1 MLNNRVSSTMTKH
14 DCTVPME
21 IDEVHT
27 DVPDVEMTDICK
39 DVVQNYSNLPGTT
52 KFINL
57 NSNASVSN
65 TFQQAAPHPT
75 CAARGCLNPCNV
87 KHGNLSFC
95 SNHAAVHDQIR
106 TQIVPLLHGRTG
118 QPPSNIQQRVIRDA
132 YLMIQNMYYMSAAEF
147 DAFKLDLQAD
157 IQARETEHDFLKDE
171 KQDDGHKYRLFVEK
185 VTLAVCQVVC

>member
-14 DCTVPME
+14 DCTIPME
-21 IDEVHT
+21 IDEVYT
-27 DVPDVEMTDICK
+27 DVPDVDMTDICD

-57 NSNASVSN
+57 NNNTSVFNA
-65 TFQQAAPHPT
+65 FQKVAPYPT

-95 SNHAAVHDQIR
+95 SNHATAHDQIR
-106 TQIVPLLHGRTG
+106 NLIVPLLHGRTG
-118 QPPSNIQQRVIRDA
+118 QSPNNIQQQVIRDMHQ
-132 YLMIQNMYYMSAAEF
+132 MIQNMYNMSTAEF
-147 DAFKLDLQAD
+147 DAFKLDLQTD
-157 IQARETEHDFLKDE
+157 IQAREAEQDFLKDE

-185 VTLAVCQVVC
+185 MTLAVCQVVC